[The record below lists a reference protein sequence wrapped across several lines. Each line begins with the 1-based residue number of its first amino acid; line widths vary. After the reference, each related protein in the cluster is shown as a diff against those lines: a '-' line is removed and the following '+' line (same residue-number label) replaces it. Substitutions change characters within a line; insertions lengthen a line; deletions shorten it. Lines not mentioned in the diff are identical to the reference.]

1 MIFSLFSKTF
11 FAIKT
16 MNVEFSGV
24 YLTVEKHGC
33 MYTVCTEGEL
43 FWAPIYQDGSVN
55 IEEFDFV
62 DFMSLMG
69 DEVEVKEELEEI
81 QSTLI
86 DMMQRAGLYF
96 KQPVGHA

>member
-1 MIFSLFSKTF
+1 
-11 FAIKT
+11 

-43 FWAPIYQDGSVN
+43 FWAPIYQDGTVN

>member
-1 MIFSLFSKTF
+1 
-11 FAIKT
+11 

-43 FWAPIYQDGSVN
+43 FWAPIYQDGNVN

>member
-1 MIFSLFSKTF
+1 
-11 FAIKT
+11 

-43 FWAPIYQDGSVN
+43 FWAPIYQDGTVN
-55 IEEFDFV
+55 VEEFDFV

>member
-1 MIFSLFSKTF
+1 
-11 FAIKT
+11 